1 MPNLNNN
8 AKQACI
14 YIDQGGSG
22 KHKKKQFQWRKAK
35 IEYTMV

>member
-22 KHKKKQFQWRKAK
+22 KHKKNSFNEEKLK
-35 IEYTMV
+35 